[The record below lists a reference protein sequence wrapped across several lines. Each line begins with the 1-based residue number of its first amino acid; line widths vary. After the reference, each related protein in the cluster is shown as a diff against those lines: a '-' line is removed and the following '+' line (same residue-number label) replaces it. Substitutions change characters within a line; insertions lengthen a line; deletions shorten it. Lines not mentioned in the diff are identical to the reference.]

1 MSADSTATAAA
12 PSAKVD
18 TPAADK
24 QENAVA
30 DKETKET
37 NETKEDKEDKE
48 DKEEEVVGEK
58 RKAEEQPA
66 TEA

>member
-18 TPAADK
+18 APAADK

-37 NETKEDKEDKE
+37 EEAKETKE

-66 TEA
+66 AEA